1 MIERRT
7 FSGRGIRYSAATA
20 TTAADD
26 NNGDRGGTAPLAPS
40 SATTSR
46 ETATTKT
53 AMRTM
58 TTTTTTTIA
67 SPTMIE
73 STRAVVLVPHLARCR
88 FKVVV
93 FTGLSWAIRK
103 HVEARAF
110 ERHRCADVRAF
121 VLGQGRRDDGAVG
134 IVVGNSGGN
143 VHHGGRGTG
152 DGDGDADDILC
163 YLEYKINSLS
173 IINL

>member
-7 FSGRGIRYSAATA
+7 FSGRGIRYSATAT

-46 ETATTKT
+46 ETTTTKT
-53 AMRTM
+53 AMTTM

-73 STRAVVLVPHLARCR
+73 STRAAVLVPHLARRR
-88 FKVVV
+88 FDVVV
-93 FTGLSWAIRK
+93 FTGLSCAVRK

-110 ERHRCADVRAF
+110 ERHRCADVRASSSVKDGGMTALMALSLATAVATSTTVAAAPTMVTVMLTTSF
-121 VLGQGRRDDGAVG
+121 V
-134 IVVGNSGGN
+134 
-143 VHHGGRGTG
+143 T
-152 DGDGDADDILC
+152 
-163 YLEYKINSLS
+163 
-173 IINL
+173 